1 MTASAPAP
9 TESRPRGARLRI
21 DDIDLRVVRG
31 SAEGARGSGA
41 IAIVAG
47 HPVTAATQ
55 VVLPAF
61 DGWLGVAEVVLR
73 LEGHTAATF
82 DLRMHLGG
90 ARGAVARVG
99 EGSGDGPVPF
109 HVELRAPLS
118 ELAALLGETTCLSV
132 VAQPVGSSA
141 AARTISL
148 MDLTLQRVEGAGPH
162 LASIELS
169 DITDAELYGA
179 SERRSFD
186 LQNPEEGFWR
196 GSGKALLR
204 LTLTWASPEGSGWRL
219 ERRLERLS
227 HALAAHGALQEDA
240 AQRRARAAVTET
252 ELVFDTG
259 HADLGAIP
267 EEGKDVLLAPEGAQ
281 SLEFKLP
288 GDAPDVRGGRAR
300 LLWSAPLPVR
310 VRDPCPSSRPSSA
323 SPRSASTSAPQPPS
337 RPSTRRGI
345 APSSGSAPPRPPP
358 RSGGTVTRPE
368 SPRAPRTPPISSSR
382 TTSASGRR
390 WTATRALPVS
400 HTCSGSCAAAT
411 PPTRPAPP
419 PRTPSSGSSRASPSA
434 S

>member
-1 MTASAPAP
+1 
-9 TESRPRGARLRI
+9 
-21 DDIDLRVVRG
+21 
-31 SAEGARGSGA
+31 
-41 IAIVAG
+41 
-47 HPVTAATQ
+47 
-55 VVLPAF
+55 
-61 DGWLGVAEVVLR
+61 
-73 LEGHTAATF
+73 
-82 DLRMHLGG
+82 
-90 ARGAVARVG
+90 
-99 EGSGDGPVPF
+99 
-109 HVELRAPLS
+109 VELRAPLS

-288 GDAPDVRGGRAR
+288 GDAPDVRGGTRSLAVERAAGGPGPRPSAAPEDVPATLRGRHR
-300 LLWSAPLPVR
+300 LRHQRRRSRRWYRSGYRSLLQLGRPPEDGAHQDESARAAENPAVPPHRGPRAPLGRDGATEAPLPVPAAV
-310 VRDPCPSSRPSSA
+310 VRGSHAALEPS
-323 SPRSASTSAPQPPS
+323 
-337 RPSTRRGI
+337 
-345 APSSGSAPPRPPP
+345 PRPP
-358 RSGGTVTRPE
+358 TRRRELKSLPE
-368 SPRAPRTPPISSSR
+368 RVLNLDQAPQLRDR
-382 TTSASGRR
+382 EKQRDFLLDEARV
-390 WTATRALPVS
+390 RALVRAYAYLL
-400 HTCSGSCAAAT
+400 GRAIN
-411 PPTRPAPP
+411 RP
-419 PRTPSSGSSRASPSA
+419 GQDVFLHYC
-434 S
+434 